1 VSEAL
6 PAGAPP
12 PADERLDNRSGL
24 LGYVDQFTNKVR
36 SGELGALPVVVGL
49 VIIVAIFQSLNDI
62 FLSSFNLVSIAQFI
76 AATGIISIGVV
87 LVLLLGEIDLSVGAV
102 SGAAAAALAI
112 LHVNHGFSA
121 GLAIASALVFGAL
134 IGLLHGLVFT
144 KLGVPSF
151 VVTLA
156 GLLIWQGAQLRILG
170 STGSV
175 NLPPN
180 GFLIEFGQRDFLNA
194 DVGYV
199 LATVAVVGVFLAQW
213 RSAAQRRSAELPARP
228 LLEIAIRN
236 VALLLLLWV
245 AVWLVSGQPD
255 RAVPYI
261 LLLFLVLVF
270 TVDWVLRR
278 TRYGR
283 TIYAIGGNI
292 EAARRAGI
300 NVDAV
305 RTSVF
310 VLASMFAALGG
321 IVGASYLGSVNQQT
335 GGGDTLINAIAAAV
349 IGGTSLF
356 GGRGRAQSALLG
368 MLVIGAI
375 ANGLLLQNLRTEDR
389 YMITGAVL
397 LASVVIDALARR
409 GRQTTGR

>member
-1 VSEAL
+1 VSESL
-6 PAGAPP
+6 PAAAPP
-12 PADERLDNRSGL
+12 PADERLVQRAGL
-24 LGYVDQFTNKVR
+24 LGYVDEFTSKVR

-49 VIIVAIFQSLNDI
+49 IIIVAIFQSLNDI

-112 LHVNHGFSA
+112 LHVNQGFSA
-121 GLAIASALVFGAL
+121 WAAIASALAFGAL

-180 GFLIEFGQRDFLNA
+180 GFILEFGQRDFVNA
-194 DVGYV
+194 NVAYV
-199 LATVAVVGVFLAQW
+199 VAAVAVVAVFLAQA
-213 RSAAQRRSAELPARP
+213 RAAMKRRAAELPARP

-236 VALLLLLWV
+236 AALLLLLWV
-245 AVWLVSGQPD
+245 AVWAVSGDPD

-283 TIYAIGGNI
+283 MIYAIGGNI

-321 IVGASYLGSVNQQT
+321 IVGAAYLGSVNQQT

-409 GRQTTGR
+409 GRQQTGR

>member
-1 VSEAL
+1 MSESL
-6 PAGAPP
+6 PAAAPP
-12 PADERLDNRSGL
+12 PADERLVQRAGL
-24 LGYVDQFTNKVR
+24 LGYVDEFTSKVR

-49 VIIVAIFQSLNDI
+49 IIIVAIFQSLNDI

-112 LHVNHGFSA
+112 LHVNQGFSA
-121 GLAIASALVFGAL
+121 WAAIASALAFGAL

-180 GFLIEFGQRDFLNA
+180 GFILEFGQRDFVNA
-194 DVGYV
+194 NVAYV
-199 LATVAVVGVFLAQW
+199 VAAVAVVAVFLAQA
-213 RSAAQRRSAELPARP
+213 RAAMKRRAAELPARP

-236 VALLLLLWV
+236 AALLLLLWV
-245 AVWLVSGQPD
+245 AVWAVSGDPD

-283 TIYAIGGNI
+283 MIYAIGGNI

-321 IVGASYLGSVNQQT
+321 IVGAAYLGSVNQQT

-409 GRQTTGR
+409 GRQQTGR